1 MTNASTRIA
10 YVTDLHLGS
19 SSAAG
24 ARLASFSTKA
34 AQLRS
39 RGIRTIINGGDLF
52 DLRGDMWRPNGV
64 VDTSLSMERRT
75 ELSDYSAALVTELF
89 GKISSKTGSDGLFF
103 SVIGNADFLSAKALY
118 GFKAAQPLKTFHS
131 FQSPLADPYNG
142 KASWTLREEG
152 LAPVFIAGLSGVPAL
167 SFDAGARGVNKNN
180 PWYMGVLSSERYNEL
195 VSNLGIPGREN
206 IVVTHM
212 PARGAMDSF
221 HHKGMDK
228 WFEDQGSVELR
239 AAIEEL
245 KPILHLTGHVH
256 GAPTV
261 AGDYRPFV
269 VSSGGNTVTVNP
281 GGGDLHDE
289 EICGTKGVKI
299 AVIDPFKLIEMRNA
313 GALTEEN
320 IMSEK
325 AIEVI

>member
-1 MTNASTRIA
+1 MANVSTRIA

-24 ARLASFSTKA
+24 ARLASFSAKA

-39 RGIRTIINGGDLF
+39 QGIRTIINGGDLF

-64 VDTSLSMERRT
+64 VDSSLSMERRI
-75 ELSDYSAALVTELF
+75 ELSDYSAALVRDLF
-89 GKISSKTGSDGLFF
+89 GKISSNTGSDGLFF
-103 SVIGNADFLSAKALY
+103 SVLGNADFLSAKALY

-142 KASWTLREEG
+142 KVSWTLREEG
-152 LAPVFIAGLSGVPAL
+152 LAPIFIAGLSGIPAL
-167 SFDAGARGVNKNN
+167 SCDAGARNVNTNN
-180 PWYMGVLSSERYNEL
+180 PWYMGVLTSERYSEL
-195 VSNLGIPGREN
+195 VSKLGIPGREN

-212 PARGAMDSF
+212 PAQGTMDSF
-221 HHKGMDK
+221 HHIGMDK
-228 WFEDQGSVELR
+228 WFTDQGSVELR

-245 KPILHLTGHVH
+245 NPILHLTGHVH

-269 VSSGGNTVTVNP
+269 VSDGKTVTVNP
-281 GGGDLHDE
+281 GGADLHDE
-289 EICGTKGVKI
+289 ELGGINGVKI
-299 AVIDPFKLIEMRNA
+299 AVIDPFKLIEIRNS

-325 AIEVI
+325 AVEVI

>member
-19 SSAAG
+19 SSAAC
-24 ARLASFSTKA
+24 ARLASFSAKA
-34 AQLRS
+34 AQLRN

-64 VDTSLSMERRT
+64 VDSSLSMERRT
-75 ELSDYSAALVTELF
+75 ELSAHSAGLVRDLF
-89 GKISSKTGSDGLFF
+89 GKVSSYAGKDGLFF
-103 SVIGNADFLSAKALY
+103 SVLGNADYLAAKELY
-118 GFKAAQPLKTFHS
+118 SFKAAQPLNRFHVY
-131 FQSPLADPYNG
+131 QSPLADPYNG
-142 KASWTLREEG
+142 LASWSLREEG
-152 LAPVFIAGLSGVPAL
+152 LAPIFIAGLSGVPAL
-167 SFDAGARGVNKNN
+167 SFDAGAMDVNKNN

-195 VSNLGIPGREN
+195 VSKLGIPGSEN

-269 VSSGGNTVTVNP
+269 VNSGGNTVTVNP
-281 GGGDLHDE
+281 GGGDLHDQ
-289 EICGTKGVKI
+289 EIEGIKGVKM
-299 AVIDPFKLIEMRNA
+299 AVIDPYTLINLRNDS
-313 GALTEEN
+313 ALTEEN
-320 IMSEK
+320 IRAEK
-325 AIEVI
+325 AIEII